1 MTEPKPPKGN
11 RRRNTPDDTRR
22 QLNARK
28 AEQAKPADGA
38 LTWRQS
44 EPGESWTMVASPEFY
59 VEADTRDGYRYVI
72 EPAVKKVPP
81 TPSYETPIQW
91 LRPRPSPRPIT
102 TRATTPARS
111 YRPLPPASGAST
123 LVVVYRNRATMTA
136 PARARAR
143 KPSNHPKCGACL
155 IVPGNGRGRPIR
167 MRSRRRTTILIIAAV
182 TKNATRPA
190 MPPISQTP

>member
-59 VEADTRDGYRYVI
+59 VEADTRDGYRLCDRARPCPQKQDYRLPC
-72 EPAVKKVPP
+72 EEGAADA
-81 TPSYETPIQW
+81 E
-91 LRPRPSPRPIT
+91 LRDADSVAQ
-102 TRATTPARS
+102 RAKAIAQADHDAGDDARS
-111 YRPLPPASGAST
+111 
-123 LVVVYRNRATMTA
+123 
-136 PARARAR
+136 
-143 KPSNHPKCGACL
+143 
-155 IVPGNGRGRPIR
+155 
-167 MRSRRRTTILIIAAV
+167 
-182 TKNATRPA
+182 
-190 MPPISQTP
+190 

>member
-72 EPAVKKVPP
+72 EPARVRKNKVIGFHVKKVPP

-91 LRPRPSPRPIT
+91 LRPPGRSLG
-102 TRATTPARS
+102 RAKAIAQADHDAGDDARS
-111 YRPLPPASGAST
+111 
-123 LVVVYRNRATMTA
+123 
-136 PARARAR
+136 
-143 KPSNHPKCGACL
+143 
-155 IVPGNGRGRPIR
+155 
-167 MRSRRRTTILIIAAV
+167 
-182 TKNATRPA
+182 
-190 MPPISQTP
+190 